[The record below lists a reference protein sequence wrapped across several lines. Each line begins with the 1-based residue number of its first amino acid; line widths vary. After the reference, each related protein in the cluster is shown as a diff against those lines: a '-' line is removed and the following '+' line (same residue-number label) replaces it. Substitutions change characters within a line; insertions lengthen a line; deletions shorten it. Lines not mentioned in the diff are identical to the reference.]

1 MPLDWTLNPN
11 EARVLGALIE
21 KQVTTPEYYPLSI
34 NALVNACNQKSNREP
49 VMQLD
54 EDQVRLA
61 LRNLQDKRLAASVHE
76 GRVPKYQ
83 HQFQEVL
90 NLTRGQTALIC
101 VLLLRGPQT
110 PGELRGRSERLHAF
124 AELDE
129 VQAVLQQLMQHGPPL
144 AALLPRQPGTKEARY
159 AHLLS
164 GPVAAADFSTPAA
177 EPRESHE
184 SLLERVERLEA
195 AVAALQARLPP
206 PSHRTLIET
215 AYTAFNDRDIET
227 VLALMHPDV
236 DWPNGMEGGRVH
248 GRAEVREY
256 WLRQWGMINPHVDP
270 VAIDERSADEAAVTV
285 HQVVRDMQGAILSD
299 EHLLHTYSIR
309 GGLIARMDILEFK

>member
-1 MPLDWTLNPN
+1 MPLDWTLNPQ

-61 LRNLQDKRLAASVHE
+61 LRNLQDKRLAASLHE

-129 VQAVLQQLMQHGPPL
+129 VQTVLQQLMQHDPPL
-144 AALLPRQPGTKEARY
+144 ATLLPRQPGTKEARY
-159 AHLLS
+159 AHLLC
-164 GPVAAADFSTPAA
+164 GPVAAADFSAPAP
-177 EPRESHE
+177 EPRES
-184 SLLERVERLEA
+184 LVERVERLEA

-206 PSHRTLIET
+206 PSHHTLIAT

-236 DWPNGMEGGRVH
+236 DWPNGMEGGRVQ
-248 GRAEVREY
+248 GRAAVREY
-256 WLRQWGMINPHVDP
+256 WLRQWGMVNPHVSP
-270 VAIDERSADEAAVTV
+270 VAIADNQAGQTVVTV
-285 HQVVRDMQGAILSD
+285 RQVVRDLQGAVLSD
-299 EHLLHTYSIR
+299 QRLKHIYSIS
-309 GGLIARMDILEFK
+309 GGLIERMDIQEG